1 MELLKLYSKEKTDI
15 FCLIKLLF
23 IKVRCQINV
32 NVSLEA
38 ILEGKGCVKIE
49 NWGTSVYFV
58 LRFQENSMQNLSCFL
73 VIKGILRGKDIH

>member
-1 MELLKLYSKEKTDI
+1 MEFLKLYSKEKII
-15 FCLIKLLF
+15 FLLNQVA
-23 IKVRCQINV
+23 KRGNTR
-32 NVSLEA
+32 
-38 ILEGKGCVKIE
+38 KGCVKIE